1 MTEEHRHLENGQ
13 EKRCSDKTQENQE
26 EFDYSKVSDE
36 IDDIVDYLEQL
47 SEEVTKMRVECAV
60 ANIELVSAI
69 DNADFEKK
77 MEAVEKLYEKYLQQQ
92 KDSKENNSKC

>member
-13 EKRCSDKTQENQE
+13 EKRCSDKTENQE